1 MENDISAQSF
11 HCAKQIKINCY
22 QLHWDSFLSLVWSC
36 LGLDQFNLCYGIEK
50 VINST
55 KQIKISN
62 FVSHDNTSPRVMCLH
77 HSGLCRDLSILCY
90 YLPVVMVFIT
100 I

>member
-36 LGLDQFNLCYGIEK
+36 LGLDQFNLCYCIEK

-55 KQIKISN
+55 KQIKILN
-62 FVSHDNTSPRVMCLH
+62 FFCTNMYLMTIHPPE
-77 HSGLCRDLSILCY
+77 LC
-90 YLPVVMVFIT
+90 VFIT
-100 I
+100 LVFAKT

>member
-1 MENDISAQSF
+1 MENDISAQSI

-22 QLHWDSFLSLVWSC
+22 RLHLDSFLSLVRSC
-36 LGLDQFNLCYGIEK
+36 LGLDQFNLCYCIEK

-62 FVSHDNTSPRVMCLH
+62 FFYTDMYLMTIHPTE
-77 HSGLCRDLSILCY
+77 LC
-90 YLPVVMVFIT
+90 VFIT
-100 I
+100 LVFAET